1 MDIGFHATTSDRTCG
16 VKQQVNNIIKIKVH
30 VTRILLL
37 TLINEKNNFISFC
50 IIIFFLCY
58 G

>member
-1 MDIGFHATTSDRTCG
+1 MDIGFHATISDRTCG

-30 VTRILLL
+30 VTRILLI